1 MMDIERR
8 KHPRAIV
15 NWPVLVNHPQRSLE
29 GEVKDISVG
38 GVCILCPEKP
48 SSEQSFS
55 ILLKPSEQRS
65 ISTVGEKVWS
75 DTFDIGYGT
84 IFGIGI
90 RFTYI
95 SLVDRQY
102 IADVIEEEQGE

>member
-1 MMDIERR
+1 
-8 KHPRAIV
+8 
-15 NWPVLVNHPQRSLE
+15 LE
-29 GEVKDISVG
+29 GEVKDISIG

-48 SSEQSFS
+48 GTEDSFS

-65 ISTVGEKVWS
+65 IPTVGEKVWS

-84 IFGIGI
+84 MFGIGI

-95 SLVDRQY
+95 SPADRKY
-102 IADVIEEEQGE
+102 IANVIEEVQRE

>member
-1 MMDIERR
+1 MEMERR
-8 KHPRAIV
+8 KHPRVIV
-15 NWPVLVNHPQRSLE
+15 NWPVVVNIPRGSLE

-90 RFTYI
+90 RFTNI
-95 SLVDRQY
+95 SAADRQY
-102 IADVIEEEQGE
+102 IAKLVEEELSR